1 MEAREVHC
9 VELDYDLL
17 LGDIVGYLSSNKI
30 WVLATSAQDR
40 VTARSVSI
48 VNSGLKIYFQT
59 HEDYLKYKQIR
70 ENNRVALCWNN
81 VQVEGIA
88 TIAGNPFAPGNEEFI
103 RLYKESHGD
112 SFDRYTKLPGEV
124 VIAVAAELITMW
136 KYIDSVPYIDYL
148 DVDNKKAT
156 RVKQEYLP

>member
-30 WVLATSAQDR
+30 WVLATSSHDR

-112 SFDRYTKLPGEV
+112 SFDRYAKLPGEV

-136 KYIDSVPYIDYL
+136 KCIDSVPYIDYL